1 MKTPEEI
8 KKGLECC
15 ADEGYSCAE
24 CPYESCSDDW
34 NAVERDALAYIQQLE
49 VEQADMMRF
58 KALRSKVFKAIAA
71 QLAIDSH
78 CKSYEGTFEVV
89 MGWPDY
95 FEDEQMTAQPWVH
108 IILHCYVLGPARHYE
123 WKGRTFAEAL
133 DKAEKEI
140 SGWIDS
146 EEEQC

>member
-8 KKGLECC
+8 KKEL
-15 ADEGYSCAE
+15 AE
-24 CPYESCSDDW
+24 HSAFLKEKFGDCLGTPIFDY
-34 NAVERDALAYIQQLE
+34 VLTYIQQLE
-49 VEQADMMRF
+49 ADKPDITRF
-58 KALRSKVFKAIAA
+58 NALRSKVFKAIAA
-71 QLAIDSH
+71 QLINDSH

-89 MGWPDY
+89 MGWPNY

-140 SGWIDS
+140 TGWIDS
-146 EEEQC
+146 EAEQ